1 MAKLT
6 ASDRN
11 SLSGSSFALPGR
23 RYPIADASHARN
35 ALARVSQHGSPSE
48 QARVRSAVHRKFPS
62 IGKAEGGEVE
72 NSMDDLKSKARATAL
87 SRLRDWMDEEENNR
101 LRVTIDIDPNPGV
114 EEEEEE
120 GEGPLNL
127 VQEEAKEAKEH
138 PELDEG
144 TIEQIVED
152 HAAEKDEEEEEE
164 TEDDKK
170 SREGALR
177 RLFGRN

>member
-1 MAKLT
+1 
-6 ASDRN
+6 
-11 SLSGSSFALPGR
+11 
-23 RYPIADASHARN
+23 
-35 ALARVSQHGSPSE
+35 
-48 QARVRSAVHRKFPS
+48 
-62 IGKAEGGEVE
+62 
-72 NSMDDLKSKARATAL
+72 MDDLKSKARATAL